1 MINRPFAGQR
11 WTRRDVLKLGA
22 ATAVGTSG
30 VFHGV
35 GHADEIPEQFNG
47 SKLQLAAPEP
57 NPKRGGVLRYGITMR
72 PPHFD
77 VHQSATANN
86 IGSQGCMFDNL
97 IRRDPRDG
105 GRTHP

>member
-1 MINRPFAGQR
+1 M
-11 WTRRDVLKLGA
+11 TV
-22 ATAVGTSG
+22 
-30 VFHGV
+30 
-35 GHADEIPEQFNG
+35 
-47 SKLQLAAPEP
+47 
-57 NPKRGGVLRYGITMR
+57 R

-105 GRTHP
+105 GRTIIPDLAHSWEIAKDGKTYTFFLRKGVEFHMTCAEWRSIPAPALSAASVAPRTKSG